1 MFRELCK
8 IRQNCFSILLNFPSI
23 ILKIDVRKF
32 LNPPIT
38 YKKTKFFSFFSFVSN
53 IKMLSS
59 VVHEDMK
66 AVRTLEKYK
75 TRVKWLLKVVK
86 QLLLLHNLYKSTK
99 EGILL
104 CIIVYRNHISQR
116 IYWILDVW
124 RHSMLQC
131 SKSSYDLR
139 DSSGIVNLKGMKTD
153 TVLGCTH

>member
-1 MFRELCK
+1 MCRELCR
-8 IRQNCFSILLNFPSI
+8 IRQNCFSILLLFSI
-23 ILKIDVRKF
+23 DNSENWCKKVFKLSNCLQKDQIF
-32 LNPPIT
+32 L
-38 YKKTKFFSFFSFVSN
+38 SFFSFVSN

-104 CIIVYRNHISQR
+104 CILVYSYLSAN
-116 IYWILDVW
+116 ILNFRSLVSV
-124 RHSMLQC
+124 HASM
-131 SKSSYDLR
+131 
-139 DSSGIVNLKGMKTD
+139 
-153 TVLGCTH
+153 